1 MARNS
6 LAYLPSEAWQ
16 STWPTTW
23 QQLHPTLF
31 TRRPSYQSKLNQ
43 LSRLSS
49 VPARSMPLSWDYV
62 RDRVDLWV
70 LTKVE
75 KKKNRNSWPEATIN
89 CSKLD
94 TIAKKIAGIL
104 NKGIVKCQ
112 ELGDNNS
119 SLCINFKRNERSPG
133 SSLTLILTRSKNS
146 FSLLF
151 SFLKKKKKKD
161 GVIIRA
167 TRVFGPDFLEIQIFR
182 AVLVERWLRTVRKY
196 ILAHGRRHGC
206 RYDNR

>member
-1 MARNS
+1 MAIY
-6 LAYLPSEAWQ
+6 LANYLATVAPNIV
-16 STWPTTW
+16 
-23 QQLHPTLF
+23 
-31 TRRPSYQSKLNQ
+31 YQTAE
-43 LSRLSS
+43 LSVEIEPVISIIFG
-49 VPARSMPLSWDYV
+49 PRSIDAALVGLRGEIVWI
-62 RDRVDLWV
+62 WV

>member
-49 VPARSMPLSWDYV
+49 IDAALVGLRQRSCGSLG
-62 RDRVDLWV
+62 VDQSR
-70 LTKVE
+70 E

>member
-49 VPARSMPLSWDYV
+49 IDAALVGLRQRSCGSLG
-62 RDRVDLWV
+62 VDQSR
-70 LTKVE
+70 E

-133 SSLTLILTRSKNS
+133 SSLTLILTPFEKFFLSP
-146 FSLLF
+146 LLF
-151 SFLKKKKKKD
+151 FKKKKKERRSNNSRYQSFWPGFSGD
-161 GVIIRA
+161 TDFQSSAGRA
-167 TRVFGPDFLEIQIFR
+167 MV
-182 AVLVERWLRTVRKY
+182 
-196 ILAHGRRHGC
+196 AHGTKIHFGSWTATWLSI
-206 RYDNR
+206 

>member
-75 KKKNRNSWPEATIN
+75 KKKKNRNSWPEATIN

-151 SFLKKKKKKD
+151 SFLKKKERRSNNSRYQSFWPGFSGD
-161 GVIIRA
+161 TDFQSSAGRA
-167 TRVFGPDFLEIQIFR
+167 MV
-182 AVLVERWLRTVRKY
+182 
-196 ILAHGRRHGC
+196 AHGTKIHFGSWTATWLSI
-206 RYDNR
+206 